1 MNVGAEDREDRA
13 SESFLV
19 LSPSCCMDPLL
30 LECLS
35 WGLTAKTLE
44 ANPGR
49 GLDTRRVWTMKKSVR
64 KDVEHECETL
74 NLHSPPAL
82 RPACFRAR
90 KGERLGA

>member
-1 MNVGAEDREDRA
+1 
-13 SESFLV
+13 
-19 LSPSCCMDPLL
+19 
-30 LECLS
+30 
-35 WGLTAKTLE
+35 
-44 ANPGR
+44 
-49 GLDTRRVWTMKKSVR
+49 MKKSVR